1 MNIQSKATTT
11 VLIAED
17 ELPIAD
23 VLAAVV
29 EDAGFRAVAARN
41 GREALEIARTQRPA
55 LVIADV
61 MMPYLTGV
69 ELVEA
74 LRADAVA
81 HGEAVIPVILM
92 TAASFA
98 RARAAGADA
107 VLRKPFNLADID
119 ALLQRF
125 LGKEITLEEGAEIAD
140 H

>member
-69 ELVEA
+69 ELAEA

-125 LGKEITLEEGAEIAD
+125 LGKDITLEEGAEIAD